1 MERRLLY
8 QPALSSLT
16 KEQLAIS
23 IQHSAKELNRN
34 GREVPQTKK
43 WVASQSIKSA
53 IATLETEI
61 YRKLFISNS
70 SFASFALFAVNRFC

>member
-34 GREVPQTKK
+34 GREVPQRKK

-53 IATLETEI
+53 ITLETEI

>member
-1 MERRLLY
+1 MERRLLF

-34 GREVPQTKK
+34 GREVPQRKK
-43 WVASQSIKSA
+43 WVAAQSIKSA
-53 IATLETEI
+53 ITLETEI